1 MEKEVKQMT
10 ADTLSIEKLRQHEL
24 VILRRLREGPRTEFE
39 LVQQIAEHSGFDAD
53 AAAENIGAW
62 LEALKADGLV
72 WAGRLENNNGQAIFA
87 AALTRSGRELV
98 A

>member
-24 VILRRLREGPRTEFE
+24 VILRRLREGPLTEFE

>member
-1 MEKEVKQMT
+1 VEKEVKEMT
-10 ADTLSIEKLRQHEL
+10 ADTLSIENLRQHEL
-24 VILRRLREGPRTEFE
+24 VILRRLRDGPLTEFE
-39 LVQQIAEHSGFDAD
+39 LVQQVAEHSGYDAE

-62 LEALKADGLV
+62 LEALKEEGLV
-72 WAGRLENNNGQAIFA
+72 WAGRLENNNGQTISA